1 MASPLRGSRWSVRRC
16 GAAAVLGCS
25 QRAEA
30 NSVGSWTW
38 LISRCWW
45 PSWIQRALQVAQVA
59 IGYRP
64 KPMVTRADRHNGQR
78 GIRGPLLV
86 FLAVV
91 VAAYG
96 RGGVARLSR
105 L

>member
-1 MASPLRGSRWSVRRC
+1 
-16 GAAAVLGCS
+16 
-25 QRAEA
+25 
-30 NSVGSWTW
+30 
-38 LISRCWW
+38 
-45 PSWIQRALQVAQVA
+45 LQLAQMA

-78 GIRGPLLV
+78 GIRGPFCSF

-91 VAAYG
+91 ASYG
-96 RGGVARLSR
+96 RAVAARLSS